1 MLTVASFADR
11 YWVAGDD
18 SDAKWSNTAN
28 WATSDDGPSGAS
40 EPNAAESTGK
50 ICFCTYKNGAT
61 VFDKLGKSP
70 GDVQIGTQDDR
81 YFVWSATASAY
92 GLDATGKELQICQN
106 ISNSDRTPAK
116 LQIDSGTYKFG
127 EVSVACI
134 ANGTAELLLK
144 GGTLTTTASGADVLG
159 VCINADGAET
169 TTGTLTIDGGTLDCT
184 SGDFMSVGGR
194 SNTTA
199 TVHIKGGTLSVKGFL
214 LGGRGERKKVR
225 EVDNAVARM
234 ILDGGTLAITGSCA
248 IGETVGEGS
257 VSEMIVND
265 GATVNCNHD
274 NFHLAESG
282 PGSLIMNGGTF
293 TMKDSSSN
301 GLSFGRVESGKDVAT
316 LVLNGGVLTTSRIRL
331 KYVQPGSR
339 IVFNGGTIKPT
350 RSTSGFLDENSKL
363 TCEVREGGLVVDT
376 AGMDIGIKHSLTGS
390 GPLVKKGAGT
400 LTVSDA
406 TPFTSVIVQ
415 GGTAVVGGTTYGT
428 NDEPAIDESAI
439 DASAGGYLGEVVI
452 HREKLEAWLKDPDFR
467 DVAKYGAAGTAM
479 LEQPE
484 PVVVAV
490 NGISKTYI
498 NLETGKTYNDE
509 IAGVSFSFTTED
521 LAPRTLQ
528 IIAPDNDPVENVRD
542 IGSWPLLGGRKM
554 KQGVILRGG
563 NLDNFL
569 KATAEQRAASF
580 LTSFGLKTEIEL
592 RKDGLDLPSGYKKSG
607 KIVAESFAAD
617 NCAYVNC
624 GISYRAEAG
633 SHTQISSDDNGN
645 FTNQIRKVFATLGTP
660 GNLPSYFHCRIGTD
674 RTGIVALLLLSMM
687 GAEEEVLYR
696 DYLTSNFA
704 NIESA
709 RDTDVP
715 DTFIR
720 YLMDGNC
727 NNGKYV
733 YDTKDAQYG
742 VSLAS
747 RARQYLE
754 MCGVTEEQ
762 LGVIT
767 EALSGE
773 TPAQVLA
780 RVNACEQ
787 AARTPATAV
796 WVNSNGD
803 ADLQNPDNWEVMNAQ
818 GRVLDGVLPDSNT
831 DVFVHVGVQRPDFG
845 GISVK
850 SVSLVVDED
859 TYMSGDD
866 MSNFP
871 SNIILENNALLDFGG
886 GNWTFDT
893 VKGAGTLGTA
903 DVTIAGSIDAGV
915 TVDGEVT
922 FAVGAKID
930 CSACSSTAAGMKVVF
945 LTAAKITNWPSKAR
959 SGKRVFTLCLI
970 ENQDGT
976 VSLVGTLA
984 SVGCS
989 ISIR

>member
-1 MLTVASFADR
+1 MLTVAAVADR
-11 YWVAGDD
+11 YWVAGDG
-18 SDAKWSNTAN
+18 SDAKWSNSAN
-28 WATSDDGPSGAS
+28 WATSENGSPGAS
-40 EPNAAESTGK
+40 EPNASESTDD
-50 ICFCTYKNGAT
+50 IYFCPYKNGAT

-70 GDVQIGTQDDR
+70 GNVQVGTQDDR
-81 YFVWSATASAY
+81 YFVWSATASTN

-144 GGTLTTTASGADVLG
+144 GGTL
-159 VCINADGAET
+159 
-169 TTGTLTIDGGTLDCT
+169 DCT
-184 SGDFMSVGGR
+184 SGEYMSIGGC

-199 TVHIKGGTLSVKGFL
+199 TVHIKGGNLSVKGFL
-214 LGGRGERKKVR
+214 LGGRVKHKNLCEA
-225 EVDNAVARM
+225 DNAVARM
-234 ILDGGTLAITGSCA
+234 ILDGGTLSISASCA
-248 IGETVGEGS
+248 IGNTVGEGS

-265 GATVNCNHD
+265 GATVNCNYE

-301 GLSFGRVESGKDVAT
+301 GLSFGRVKNGKDVAT
-316 LVLNGGVLTTSRIRL
+316 LVLNGGVLTTSKIRL
-331 KYVQPGSR
+331 DYVQSGSR

-350 RSTSGFLDENSKL
+350 RSTSSFLDANTNL
-363 TCEVREGGLVVDT
+363 TCEVQEGGLVVDT
-376 AGMDIGIKHSLTGS
+376 AGKDIAIKHPLTGS
-390 GPLVKKGAGT
+390 GPLIKKGEGT

-415 GGTAVVGGTTYGT
+415 GGTAVVGGTTYEAPPE
-428 NDEPAIDESAI
+428 DAI

-452 HREKLEAWLKDPDFR
+452 HREELEGWLKDPDFR

-479 LEQPE
+479 MEQPK

-490 NGISKTYI
+490 NGVSKTYI

-509 IAGVSFSFTTED
+509 IAGTSFSFTTED

-528 IIAPDNDPVENVRD
+528 IIAPDNDPVANVRD

-569 KATAEQRAASF
+569 KVTAEQRAASF

-592 RKDGLDLPSGYKKSG
+592 RKDGLDLPSGYKKNG

-617 NCAYVNC
+617 NCAFVNC
-624 GISYRAEAG
+624 GIAYGTNSG
-633 SHTQISSDDNGN
+633 SHTQISSDDDGN
-645 FTNQIRKVFATLGTP
+645 FTNSIRKVFATLGTP

-687 GAEEEVLYR
+687 GADEEVLYR
-696 DYLTSNFA
+696 DYLMSNFA

-709 RDTDVP
+709 RDTEVP
-715 DTFIR
+715 ETFIR

-727 NNGKYV
+727 NDGKYV

-780 RVNACEQ
+780 RVNACGQDVVAEMKGAIDALDGLGEGEKSAAKSKVDALVESAGGNAADVRDWINEKTCGDYGALVSYDYIVASYALATENLITDESEVEVGTFEQ
-787 AARTPATAV
+787 VAGGFAV
-796 WVNSNGD
+796 SVTINGD
-803 ADLQNPDNWEVMNAQ
+803 DIESA
-818 GRVLDGVLPDSNT
+818 RV
-831 DVFVHVGVQRPDFG
+831 R
-845 GISVK
+845 
-850 SVSLVVDED
+850 
-859 TYMSGDD
+859 
-866 MSNFP
+866 
-871 SNIILENNALLDFGG
+871 A
-886 GNWTFDT
+886 
-893 VKGAGTLGTA
+893 
-903 DVTIAGSIDAGV
+903 AGV
-915 TVDGEVT
+915 
-922 FAVGAKID
+922 IQ
-930 CSACSSTAAGMKVVF
+930 SAT
-945 LTAAKITNWPSKAR
+945 
-959 SGKRVFTLCLI
+959 
-970 ENQDGT
+970 
-976 VSLVGTLA
+976 SLVGGEFAPLDAKRVVVEDDKVTIVKDA
-984 SVGCS
+984 AAGSEFFKIV
-989 ISIR
+989 IRKDSAE